1 MSGAQGYYHTEQH
14 CQTGFA
20 GSSVTMLSCRPGGRQ
35 GLGGLLS
42 IRLRSSLV
50 MVSGCWPLRA

>member
-1 MSGAQGYYHTEQH
+1 MSGSQGYYHTEQH
-14 CQTGFA
+14 CQSGFA

-42 IRLRSSLV
+42 IRLSFIPCHGEWLLAS
-50 MVSGCWPLRA
+50 